1 MLLVFLFLAGVCVF
15 YELSRLNV
23 KIEGRNNSVLPNWGL
38 ATGYVEQ
45 LYGKVL
51 NLQDFVHMRL
61 PLSFSILL
69 RPLPIGCFSRETTYL
84 P

>member
-15 YELSRLNV
+15 YEPSRLNV

-45 LYGKVL
+45 LHGKVL
-51 NLQDFVHMRL
+51 NLQDFVHMCL

-69 RPLPIGCFSRETTYL
+69 WPLPIGCFSRETS
-84 P
+84 